1 MKRITIEI
9 KWALVF
15 TLMTLAWMFA
25 EKQAGLHDIH
35 IDKHPIYTN
44 LIAIP
49 AIIIYVFAL
58 LNARKKYYGDTM
70 TYVQGVKTGLIITAM
85 VTVLSPLS
93 QYVTSTYTTPHFF
106 ENAINYA
113 VSKGFST
120 RPDAQA
126 YFNLKSYII
135 QGLISAPIM
144 GVVTT
149 LIVAAFTRKSNTQT
163 VIY

>member
-15 TLMTLAWMFA
+15 TLMTLAWMFI
-25 EKQAGLHDIH
+25 EKQAGLHDKY

-49 AIIIYVFAL
+49 AIVIYVFAL
-58 LNARKKYYGDTM
+58 LNARKKYYGGTM
-70 TYVQGVKTGLIITAM
+70 TYGQGVRTGLITTII
-85 VTVLSPLS
+85 VTLLSPLS
-93 QYVTSTYTTPHFF
+93 QYITSTYITPHFF
-106 ENAINYA
+106 ENAINYT
-113 VSKGFST
+113 VSKKFST

-135 QGLISAPIM
+135 QGLIGAPIM

-149 LIVAAFTRKSNTQT
+149 LIVAAFTKKTLRGLH
-163 VIY
+163 

>member
-15 TLMTLAWMFA
+15 TVMTFAWMFA

-49 AIIIYVFAL
+49 AILIYVFAL
-58 LNARKKYYGDTM
+58 LNARKKYYGGTM
-70 TYVQGVKTGLIITAM
+70 TYGQGIKTGLIITAI

-93 QYVTSTYTTPHFF
+93 QYITSTYITPHFF
-106 ENAINYA
+106 ENAISYA
-113 VSKGFST
+113 VSKKFST
-120 RPDAQA
+120 LPDAKA

-135 QGLISAPIM
+135 QGLIGAPIM

-149 LIVAAFTRKSNTQT
+149 LIVAAFTKKTLKALQ
-163 VIY
+163 